1 MSDLQPKV
9 LAIVG
14 SFRKQGNTDLLVDA
28 ALAGAQ
34 TRGAMVEKIYVD
46 DLKFSSCEGCYEC
59 KKEGICKLD
68 DDVQGVRDRIEA
80 ADAVI
85 IGSPIYGNYMTGQ
98 LKMLLDRLM
107 GVINKSSFDPVAKK
121 LRSIT
126 RLETKR
132 RNVYIILP
140 LGAPRLESADDA
152 LKLLRRMTGSFAHGG
167 FVEAL
172 VATSVSAYG
181 YLAMSEE
188 ELAKYAQN
196 VGVPNAQEAGKVAF
210 ERNQGYLNQ
219 AREVGCRLV
228 DELTGTTLEDN
239 QDNSPEIYI

>member
-1 MSDLQPKV
+1 MTVAQPKV
-9 LAIVG
+9 VAIVG
-14 SFRKQGNTDLLVDA
+14 SFRKKGNTDLLVDA

-34 TRGAMVEKIYVD
+34 VRGAEVEKIYVD
-46 DLKFSSCEGCYEC
+46 DLQFSSCQGCYEC
-59 KKEGICKLD
+59 KKEGICKIN
-68 DDVQGVRDRIEA
+68 DDVKYVRDQIEA

-107 GVINKSSFDPVAKK
+107 GVINKSGFDPVGKK
-121 LRSIT
+121 LKSVT

-152 LKLLRRMTGSFAHGG
+152 LKLLRRMTGSFANGG

-172 VATSVSAYG
+172 VATSVSVYG
-181 YLAMSEE
+181 AVSMNQEALTQ
-188 ELAKYAQN
+188 YAQT
-196 VGVPNAQEAGKVAF
+196 VGIPNAEEAGKVAF
-210 ERNQGYLNQ
+210 ERNQDYLRQ
-219 AREVGCRLV
+219 AYAVGCRLV
-228 DELTGTTLEDN
+228 DELTGDALVDH